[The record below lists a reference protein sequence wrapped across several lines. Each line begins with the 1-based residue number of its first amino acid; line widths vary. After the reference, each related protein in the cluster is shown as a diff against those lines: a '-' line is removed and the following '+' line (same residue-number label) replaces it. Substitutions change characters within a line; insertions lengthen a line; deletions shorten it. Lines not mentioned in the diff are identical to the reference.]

1 MSISSFKVA
10 AGDNAPLQP
19 LLEGLGVVLTF
30 WTEHLPIPERA
41 TPNPS
46 TKTWKGIVA
55 LTFLTLTA
63 GKAPKPD
70 YAPTPAPATVE
81 WRANGAIYQ
90 AASGYAPLTSGMRAS
105 MVGDVLTI
113 TLVERTAATKSTS
126 QTTDRGGS
134 IGLTPPTTGLLSLF
148 NPSDIGTSGTNA
160 FKGQG
165 QTAQSNALS
174 GEISVTIAAVYPNGT
189 MLVRGQ
195 KLVTLNRG
203 DEVVQVSGIIREAD
217 IGSDN
222 RVLSTRIADARITYT
237 GKGEM
242 ARASR
247 QGWLQRFF
255 SKVSPF

>member
-1 MSISSFKVA
+1 MSISSFRVA
-10 AGDNAPLQP
+10 GAAA
-19 LLEGLGVVLTF
+19 LLL
-30 WTEHLPIPERA
+30 
-41 TPNPS
+41 
-46 TKTWKGIVA
+46 
-55 LTFLTLTA
+55 LTA
-63 GKAPKPD
+63 GKVPKPD
-70 YAPTPAPATVE
+70 YRATVASAAVIAP
-81 WRANGAIYQ
+81 ANGAIFQ

-148 NPSDIGTSGTNA
+148 SPSDIGASGSNA

-189 MLVRGQ
+189 MRVRGQ

-203 DEVVQVSGIIREAD
+203 DEVVQVSGLIREAD

-242 ARASR
+242 ARASQ

-255 SKVSPF
+255 SKVSPDRKSVV

>member
-1 MSISSFKVA
+1 MSISSFRA
-10 AGDNAPLQP
+10 AGA
-19 LLEGLGVVLTF
+19 
-30 WTEHLPIPERA
+30 
-41 TPNPS
+41 
-46 TKTWKGIVA
+46 VA
-55 LTFLTLTA
+55 LLLLTA
-63 GKAPKPD
+63 GKVPKPD
-70 YAPTPAPATVE
+70 YSASIAAPVASAP
-81 WRANGAIYQ
+81 ANGAIFQ

-105 MVGDVLTI
+105 RVGDVLTI
-113 TLVERTAATKSTS
+113 ALVERTAATKSTS

-148 NPSDIGTSGTNA
+148 NPSDIGASGTNA

-203 DEVVQVSGIIREAD
+203 DEVVQVSGVIREAD

-237 GKGEM
+237 GKGEL
-242 ARASR
+242 ARASQ

>member
-1 MSISSFKVA
+1 MSINSFRVVGIA
-10 AGDNAPLQP
+10 AF
-19 LLEGLGVVLTF
+19 LL
-30 WTEHLPIPERA
+30 
-41 TPNPS
+41 
-46 TKTWKGIVA
+46 
-55 LTFLTLTA
+55 LTA
-63 GKAPKPD
+63 GKAPPPD
-70 YAPTPAPATVE
+70 FSATHPAAPQVAP
-81 WRANGAIYQ
+81 ANGAIFQ
-90 AASGYAPLTSGMRAS
+90 ATSGYAPLTSGARAS

-113 TLVERTAATKSTS
+113 ALVERTAATKSTS

-134 IGLTPPTTGLLSLF
+134 IGLTPPSTGPFSLF
-148 NPSDIGTSGTNA
+148 NSSDVTASGTNA

-165 QTAQSNALS
+165 QAAQSNALS

-189 MLVRGQ
+189 MLIRGQ

-203 DEVVQVSGIIREAD
+203 DEFIQVSGLIREAD

-222 RVLSTRIADARITYT
+222 RVLSTRIADARISYT

>member
-1 MSISSFKVA
+1 MSISSFRVA
-10 AGDNAPLQP
+10 GAAA
-19 LLEGLGVVLTF
+19 LLL
-30 WTEHLPIPERA
+30 
-41 TPNPS
+41 
-46 TKTWKGIVA
+46 
-55 LTFLTLTA
+55 LTA
-63 GKAPKPD
+63 GKVPKPD
-70 YAPTPAPATVE
+70 YSATVAPATIVAP
-81 WRANGAIYQ
+81 ANGAIFQ
-90 AASGYAPLTSGMRAS
+90 AAAGYAPLTSGMRAS

-148 NPSDIGTSGTNA
+148 SPSDIGASGSNA

-203 DEVVQVSGIIREAD
+203 DEVVQVSGIIRQAD

-242 ARASR
+242 ARASQ

-255 SKVSPF
+255 SRVSPF